1 MRQKLHN
8 RIHALIDNQNGA
20 TAVIYAL
27 CLLPLVLMMGLAID
41 FSRMVSAEKHVQA
54 ATDQAVLASAIDFA
68 KNANLSEGERLA
80 LALDTFN
87 VTFDADI
94 ATANRDLSVTGRSIS
109 RIGDNG
115 IQGDVTTSLK
125 LAFGGLF
132 GRESVSIPASSAA
145 ELSPPQDLEIV
156 LVLDNTTSM
165 FRNNR
170 FNLMR
175 SAAKGFVN
183 DLMDASVG
191 PGATA
196 IGVVPWATLI
206 NINSER
212 PGGFNLANGAN
223 RTPTAAG
230 TRDVP
235 NAPFE
240 DRLRYLLEPE
250 EEEAYTRE
258 ALEND
263 FAPVAWRGCIRSA
276 PDERIV
282 SGAGGV
288 SRALT
293 DAPVPGMRWHVALL
307 RPELESVIAQT
318 GFDETIDVPVEASFT
333 LEPGRIFRCRQRAER
348 GAGNIYNNA
357 DRACSDNNRG
367 NIEFI
372 EACVSDPNEFDYFR
386 QGGEACPWQ
395 ENIFPWTSA
404 RQISGPNQ
412 NCPSAMLGLSEDRG
426 QLIDKLDE
434 MYPVSGGTH
443 MDIGL
448 TWGLRMLSP
457 RAEWAGFFGQTRPT
471 AYEEEGARKIMV
483 LLTDGQ
489 NIAPTSFEGYYG
501 CLEGDTRGEAGE
513 CWQAPGV
520 RNLSGNALNGLTLD
534 ACTEIRD
541 TYNIDIFTI
550 AVDITDGQSI
560 DLLAECA
567 GEEARAFNISASE
580 IDAVFE
586 SIAAQE
592 LRLTQ

>member
-1 MRQKLHN
+1 MRQKIYDQFHTLRHN
-8 RIHALIDNQNGA
+8 QDGA
-20 TAVIYAL
+20 TAIIYAL
-27 CLLPLVLMMGLAID
+27 CLFPLILMIGLAID
-41 FSRMVSAEKHVQA
+41 YSRMVTAENHVQA

-68 KNANLSEGERLA
+68 QNASLSDSERLA
-80 LALDTFN
+80 LATDTFN
-87 VTFDADI
+87 ATFDADI
-94 ATANRDLSVTGRSIS
+94 STAIGGLTVADRTVT

-115 IQGDVTTSLK
+115 IQGQVTARLD

-132 GRESVSIPASSAA
+132 GRDNVDIPAESGA
-145 ELSPPQDLEIV
+145 EVSPPQDLEIV

-175 SAAKGFVN
+175 SAAKDFVGE
-183 DLMDASVG
+183 LLDASAG

-196 IGVVPWATLI
+196 IGVVPWATLV

-212 PGGFNLANGAN
+212 PGGFSPTGGAN
-223 RTPTAAG
+223 RSPTAAG

-235 NAPFE
+235 NAAFE
-240 DRLRYLLEPE
+240 DRLRYLLEPDNPV
-250 EEEAYTRE
+250 AYTRD
-258 ALEND
+258 ALESD
-263 FAPVAWRGCIRSA
+263 FAPVEWRGCIRSA
-276 PDERIV
+276 PNERIV
-282 SGAGGV
+282 SGAGNV

-307 RPELESVIAQT
+307 RPELESVLAPA
-318 GFDETIDVPVEASFT
+318 GFDETVDVPVEASFT
-333 LEPGRIFRCRQRAER
+333 LEAGRIFRCSQRAER
-348 GAGNIYNNA
+348 GAGNLYNNA
-357 DRACSDNNRG
+357 DRACRNGNNG
-367 NIEFI
+367 SIDFV

-386 QGGEACPWQ
+386 RGGDACPWQ
-395 ENIFPWTSA
+395 QNIFPWTSG

-412 NCPSAMLGLSEDRG
+412 NCPAAMLGLSEDRS

-457 RAEWAGFFGQTRPT
+457 RAEWANFFGQTRPT

-489 NIAPTSFEGYYG
+489 NIAPTNFEGYYG
-501 CLEGDTRGEAGE
+501 CIEGDTRGEAGE

-520 RNLSGNALNGLTLD
+520 RNLSGGALNGLTLD

-550 AVDITDGQSI
+550 AVDITDAQSI
-560 DLLAECA
+560 DLLAQCA
-567 GEEARAFNISASE
+567 GNPDNAFNISASE

>member
-1 MRQKLHN
+1 MIQKTRDSL
-8 RIHALIDNQNGA
+8 RAMVDCQDGA
-20 TAVIYAL
+20 TAIIYAL
-27 CLLPLVLMMGLAID
+27 CILPIILVMGFAID
-41 FSRMVSAEKHVQA
+41 YSRIVSAESHVQA
-54 ATDQAVLASAIDFA
+54 ATDNAVLASAIDFA
-68 KNANLSEGERLA
+68 NNPNLPEGQRLA
-80 LALDTFN
+80 LATDTFN
-87 VTFDADI
+87 ITFDADI
-94 ATANRDLSVTGRSIS
+94 ATANRDLTTISRSVTRVGE
-109 RIGDNG
+109 NG
-115 IQGDVTTSLK
+115 IEGNVTTSLR
-125 LAFGGLF
+125 LVFGGLF
-132 GRESVSIPASSAA
+132 GRDSIELPASSAA
-145 ELSPPQDLEIV
+145 ESMPPQDLEIV

-175 SAAKGFVN
+175 SASKDFVN
-183 DLMDASVG
+183 NLLDASAG

-212 PGGFNLANGAN
+212 PGGFDLAAGAE
-223 RTPTAAG
+223 RSPTAAG

-235 NAPFE
+235 NPPFE
-240 DRLRYLLEPE
+240 NRLRYLLEPE
-250 EEEAYTRE
+250 NETAYTNE
-258 ALEND
+258 ALISD
-263 FAPVAWRGCIRSA
+263 FAPVAWRGCVRSA

-307 RPELESVIAQT
+307 RPELESVIAPS
-318 GFDETIDVPVEASFT
+318 GFDESVDGPINASFT
-333 LEPGRIFRCRQRAER
+333 LDPGRIFRCRQRADN

-357 DRACSDNNRG
+357 DRACADTNRG
-367 NIEFI
+367 NLQFV

-386 QGGEACPWQ
+386 EGGEACPWQ
-395 ENIFPWTSA
+395 ENIFPWTQS

-412 NCPSAMLGLSEDRG
+412 NCPAAMLGLSEDRG

-457 RAEWAGFFGQTRPT
+457 RNEWANFFGQNLPT
-471 AYEEEGARKIMV
+471 GYTDEGARKIMV

-489 NIAPTSFEGYYG
+489 NIPPNDYEGYYG

-520 RNLSGNALNGLTLD
+520 RNLSRNALNGLTLD

-541 TYNIDIFTI
+541 TYGIDIFTI
-550 AVDITDGQSI
+550 AVDITDQASI
-560 DLLAECA
+560 SLLADCA
-567 GEEARAFNISASE
+567 GEPANAFNISASE

-592 LRLTQ
+592 LRLLQ